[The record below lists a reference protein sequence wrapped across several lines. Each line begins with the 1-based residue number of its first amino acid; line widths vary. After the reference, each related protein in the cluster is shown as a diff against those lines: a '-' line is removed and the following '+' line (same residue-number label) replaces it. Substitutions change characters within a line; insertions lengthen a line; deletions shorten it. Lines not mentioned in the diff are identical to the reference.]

1 MTIHSITLTVPY
13 TLAPSRWEALL
24 KVYKAMSGW
33 TDSARDGCPFWWPDG
48 PKGGEIFVSVEP
60 SGLLFEGNVSKT
72 TWDVWMADFSRRA
85 TSALGF
91 VVRDADD

>member
-1 MTIHSITLTVPY
+1 MMSHSITLNVPY
-13 TLAPSRWEALL
+13 TLAPTGWEALL
-24 KVYKAMSGW
+24 RVYKAMPGW

-48 PKGGEIFVSVEP
+48 PNGGEIFVSVEP

-72 TWDVWMADFSRRA
+72 TWDVWMTDFSQRA